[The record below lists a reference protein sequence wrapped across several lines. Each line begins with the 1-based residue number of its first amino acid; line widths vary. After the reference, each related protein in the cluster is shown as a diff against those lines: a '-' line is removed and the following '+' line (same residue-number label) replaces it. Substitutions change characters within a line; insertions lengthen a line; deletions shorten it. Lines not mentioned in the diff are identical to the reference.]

1 MKLFSVILGAFGTR
15 LDVSHLLRDEPKRAG
30 LLRPIDIARLGLA
43 HVFAKLIAM
52 AKQRAWHVNNFLAHF
67 FNTVSK
73 KSFFSTA
80 TMTSVTSAP
89 IVVPRSCASKRKLF
103 HHFGIERH
111 IDHSLLAS
119 ISHAAGERRPL

>member
-1 MKLFSVILGAFGTR
+1 LKLFSVILGAFGTR
-15 LDVSHLLRDEPKRAG
+15 LDVSHLLRDEAKRAG
-30 LLRPIDIARLGLA
+30 LLRPIDIARLRLA

-52 AKQRAWHVNNFLAHF
+52 AKQRAWHANNFLAHF

-89 IVVPRSCASKRKLF
+89 NRHAPKLCLERKLF

-119 ISHAAGERRPL
+119 ISHADGERRPL